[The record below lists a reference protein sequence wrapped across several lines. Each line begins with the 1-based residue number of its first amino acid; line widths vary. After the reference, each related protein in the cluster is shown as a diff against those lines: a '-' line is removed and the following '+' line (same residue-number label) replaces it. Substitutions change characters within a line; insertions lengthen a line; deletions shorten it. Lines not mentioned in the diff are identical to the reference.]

1 VITSY
6 TELNDTHIDV
16 LKEIGN
22 IGAGNAATSLGV
34 LLNEGVSISV
44 PEVRV
49 DDFGDVVT
57 SIGGPEEMCVA
68 VLVNFSGEANGV
80 VLFLLSIDD
89 AKDIM
94 DILAFEEDDGT
105 PGLSELK
112 LSGIKE
118 LGNILGS
125 SYIGSIASL
134 TGMKIDLSVPHIA
147 IDMAGAILA
156 VPVAEYGASDNKI
169 MFIEESFSTN
179 ERRLHS
185 HVIMFTDINT
195 LRNML
200 GRLGLDI

>member
-1 VITSY
+1 
-6 TELNDTHIDV
+6 V

-34 LLNEGVSISV
+34 LLNEDVSISV
-44 PEVRV
+44 PQVKVNEF
-49 DDFGDVVT
+49 DDVVK

-80 VLFLLSIDD
+80 VLFLLSLGD

-94 DILAFEEDDGT
+94 DILAFEENDDT

-112 LSGIKE
+112 LSGVKE

-134 TGMKIDLSVPHIA
+134 TGMRIDLSVPHIA

-156 VPVAEYGASDNKI
+156 VPVAEYGASDNKV
-169 MFIEESFSTN
+169 MFIEESFSANTK

-185 HVIMFTDINT
+185 HVIMFTDVDT
-195 LRNML
+195 LRNMF

>member
-34 LLNEGVSISV
+34 MLNEDVSINV
-44 PEVRV
+44 PEVKI
-49 DDFGDVVT
+49 DAFDDVVA
-57 SIGGPEEMCVA
+57 SVGGPEEMCVA
-68 VLVNFSGEANGV
+68 VLVNFFGEANGV
-80 VLFLLSIDD
+80 VLFLLSIGD
-89 AKDIM
+89 AKGIM
-94 DILAFEEDDGT
+94 EILSFEEDDDT
-105 PGLSELK
+105 PGLSEMK

-134 TGMKIDLSVPHIA
+134 TGMSIELSVPHIA
-147 IDMAGAILA
+147 IDMVGAILA
-156 VPVAEYGASDNKI
+156 VPVAEYGASDNQV

-185 HVIMFTDINT
+185 HVILFTDIDT
-195 LRNML
+195 LRNIF